1 MWPVPPVAF
10 CTWSSLI
17 HYMHQWTP
25 KTWWPDYDWCF
36 WIPSVTI
43 SKIVI
48 GYSTIDLKGPI
59 RYVTLRA
66 CECFTI
72 FFAWGFPNKKIGTF
86 RRRLQVG
93 ICFCASMPE
102 ENTVKVLD
110 FRAYGKYNY
119 ATHCGLIMSLLGTY
133 TQWLRI
139 FVVVKSIENLSGT
152 RASIH

>member
-1 MWPVPPVAF
+1 MAGSTCGILHLILSHPLYAPMNAKDVM
-10 CTWSSLI
+10 TWLWL
-17 HYMHQWTP
+17 M
-25 KTWWPDYDWCF
+25 F

-110 FRAYGKYNY
+110 FQAYGKYNY
-119 ATHCGLIMSLLGTY
+119 ATHCGLIVSLLGTY